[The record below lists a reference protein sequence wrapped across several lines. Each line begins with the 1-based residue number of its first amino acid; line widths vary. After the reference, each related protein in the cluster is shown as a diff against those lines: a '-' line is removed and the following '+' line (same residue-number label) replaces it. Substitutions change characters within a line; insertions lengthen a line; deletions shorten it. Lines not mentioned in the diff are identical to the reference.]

1 MREIPHLFNKVDFLK
16 VSGNII
22 HHFQK
27 LGDRTNGQNSVF
39 GVDGIGSYPFSI
51 RHKIEDFEIEYPRI
65 KWNSHRAR
73 LKEGFFFDSNYN
85 QINESSIVKYYKQF
99 SNGFFDGYDSFESE
113 VSSSTSLF
121 KTDTK
126 VLKKE
131 ILKRV
136 IGIVDPGY
144 FRYEDISINNEA
156 DRILVEKIKSKYN
169 IDVPEIL
176 IESNFYESGYSR
188 GTYFKAWEII
198 LTNYSLFE
206 SSFNDL
212 YSNEDQK
219 EKPQS
224 EITLKSLFKYPSVYD
239 DMISRMIDDKIL
251 IKNENTYSI
260 DPLHY
265 EENNLELKR
274 LICAFGFILHT
285 KSYLLNTVKDVQII
299 KALSIFFNIKISRQT
314 YSKSKNECF
323 INGNHKAEDY
333 FVLYS
338 FLS

>member
-1 MREIPHLFNKVDFLK
+1 MELQDVIFPDHIKNKIFVELGTWCLNLNYENYKQEEFDNGFYDFK
-16 VSGNII
+16 
-22 HHFQK
+22 
-27 LGDRTNGQNSVF
+27 
-39 GVDGIGSYPFSI
+39 
-51 RHKIEDFEIEYPRI
+51 
-65 KWNSHRAR
+65 
-73 LKEGFFFDSNYN
+73 
-85 QINESSIVKYYKQF
+85 ESSISKKLDF
-99 SNGFFDGYDSFESE
+99 TSLKNSFIESE
-113 VSSSTSLF
+113 LEAIDLVLEEVKSIFLDYNINCRLKSIRSLYRE
-121 KTDTK
+121 
-126 VLKKE
+126 LKNE
-131 ILKRV
+131 
-136 IGIVDPGY
+136 
-144 FRYEDISINNEA
+144 EDISFLNYIKDEVLE
-156 DRILVEKIKSKYN
+156 LVELSILLKYKLNNCSLDSAIFYCSAIYIDLLKVKDFLHSQYEGKLNLTTNILSK
-169 IDVPEIL
+169 
-176 IESNFYESGYSR
+176 
-188 GTYFKAWEII
+188 K
-198 LTNYSLFE
+198 
-206 SSFNDL
+206 
-212 YSNEDQK
+212 DQK